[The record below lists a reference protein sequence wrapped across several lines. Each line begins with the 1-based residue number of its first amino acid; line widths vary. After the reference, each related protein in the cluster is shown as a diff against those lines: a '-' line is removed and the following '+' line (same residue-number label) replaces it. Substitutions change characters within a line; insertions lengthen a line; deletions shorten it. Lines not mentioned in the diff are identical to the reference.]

1 MSLRRLAFLAC
12 LLLPTSAWADGP
24 ADNRPD
30 QVRQVPKPGIEVPAD
45 DRQALEG
52 QLDRLGELLDRLD
65 ASDPT
70 IKALMPDVQIF
81 HKAVHDA
88 LKYQEFFAPIDIT
101 KAKAL
106 LREGITRISQLR
118 EGKAPWTTQKGL
130 VVRGYVSKIDGSV
143 QPYGLVVPE
152 SYTAETAGRYR
163 LDVWFHGRSETLS
176 EVNFL
181 DEHRRS
187 SGTFTPADTIV
198 LHPYGRF
205 CNAFRFA
212 GEVDVLEAI
221 NDVKRNYRID
231 NDRISAR
238 GFSMGGAACWQFAV
252 HYADHWFAANPGA
265 GFAETAKFLKVF
277 QNETLA
283 PTWYEQTLWHLY
295 DSTDVAANLLQC
307 PTVAYS
313 GELDGQ
319 KQAADVMAEALKTHS
334 IELTHIIGPGT
345 KHSYEPGAKREV
357 ARLMDTI
364 AEQGRVRMPRTVDFT
379 TYSLKYNTMNWVT
392 VDALG
397 AHWTQA
403 NVRARLDGP
412 SNVSVTTKNVTALTL
427 RMPSGSSPF
436 DLTKPVAVTIDGKTI
451 KAPKPWTDRSWQCVL
466 HREGDS
472 WELGG
477 PNSDAPRKRHNLQGP
492 IDDAFMD
499 SFLFVRPT
507 SKSHDERVQTWVNQE
522 LDRAITRWRRQFRG
536 EARVVDDT
544 AVTPA
549 QIASSNLVLWGDPES
564 NAVLKQIAD
573 RLPITWKPDQ
583 IQAGDQSF
591 PSEGHALILI
601 APNPL
606 NPERYVVLNS
616 GFTYREYDDLNNARQ
631 VPRLPDWAVIDLSTP
646 PGPRFPGKVVAA
658 DFFNESWGLR
668 PAHVP
673 TETKKD

>member
-1 MSLRRLAFLAC
+1 MSLRRLACLAC
-12 LLLPTSAWADGP
+12 LLLPAAAKADGP

-30 QVRQVPKPGIEVPAD
+30 QVRQIPKPGIEVSD
-45 DRQALEG
+45 QDRQALEKP
-52 QLDRLGELLDRLD
+52 LASLGELIERLD
-65 ASDPT
+65 ESDPR
-70 IKALMPDVQIF
+70 IASLLPDVQIF
-81 HKAVHDA
+81 QKAVHDA
-88 LKYQEFFAPIDIT
+88 LKYQEFFAPIDLK
-101 KAKAL
+101 KAGAL
-106 LREGITRISQLR
+106 LREGISRASELHK
-118 EGKAPWTTQKGL
+118 GSASWTTQKGL

-143 QPYGLVVPE
+143 QPYGLVIPE

-163 LDVWFHGRSETLS
+163 LDVWFHGRGETLS

-181 DEHRRS
+181 DDRRRNP
-187 SGTFTPADTIV
+187 GQFTPADTIV

-221 NDVKRNYRID
+221 DSVKARYRID
-231 NDRISAR
+231 NNRVSAR

-265 GFAETAKFLKVF
+265 GFSETAKFLKVF
-277 QNETLA
+277 QKETLA

-313 GELDGQ
+313 GELDSQ
-319 KQAADVMAEALKTHS
+319 KQAADVMAEALKPHG

-357 ARLMDTI
+357 ERLMDTI
-364 AEQGRVRMPRTVDFT
+364 AEQGRVRLPRTVDFT
-379 TYSLKYNTMNWVT
+379 TYSLKYNSMNWVT

-397 AHWTQA
+397 EHWERA
-403 NVRARLDGP
+403 NVVARLDGP
-412 SNVSVTTKNVTALTL
+412 SSVSVTTQNVTALTL
-427 RMPSGSSPF
+427 AMPSGSSPLV
-436 DLTKPVAVTIDGKTI
+436 LTQPVVVTIDGKPI
-451 KAPKPWTDRSWQCVL
+451 KATRPETDRSWICSF
-466 HREGDS
+466 HRVGDS
-472 WELGG
+472 WELGN
-477 PNSDAPRKRHNLQGP
+477 PESSDAPRKRHNLQGP

-507 SKSHDERVQTWVNQE
+507 SKSRDERVQKWVDQE
-522 LDRAITRWRRQFRG
+522 LERAITRWRRQFRG

-549 QIASSNLVLWGDPES
+549 QIASSNLVLWGDPDS

-573 RLPITWKPDQ
+573 RLPISWKADQ

-591 PSEGHALILI
+591 PSTGHALILI

-606 NPERYVVLNS
+606 NPDRYVVLNS

-631 VPRLPDWAVIDLSTP
+631 VPRLPDWAVVDLATP
-646 PGPRFPGKVVAA
+646 PSPRFPGKVVAA
-658 DFFNESWGLR
+658 DFFNEAWGLR
-668 PAHVP
+668 PPH
-673 TETKKD
+673 ESSEKD